1 MIAVNPLPEQL
12 WAALYAALAGVLCGM
27 VYDLFRSIRWSSGS
41 RMVELLL
48 DALFSLLA
56 AAGLFVLVTG
66 AAQLRLRGFLL
77 LSAAGGWL
85 VWNATGG
92 RIFRWL
98 LRRLWIAVAWA
109 GGIPLRWCA
118 SVRSHVRTHTKKK
131 QNQCIISEKSR
142 KNQKKCFPFC
152 LHWYK
157 IK

>member
-41 RMVELLL
+41 RIVELLL

-85 VWNATGG
+85 IWNATGG
-92 RIFRWL
+92 HIFRWL
-98 LRRLWIAVAWA
+98 LCRLWAAVAWA
-109 GGIPLRWCA
+109 GGIPLRWCTY
-118 SVRSHVRTHTKKK
+118 VRSHMRTHTKKK
-131 QNQCIISEKSR
+131 QNRCTISEKSR